1 MSNKKFP
8 ILEPDLQVGFFFRL
22 KNIKDIYFNVAL
34 SNSIKKLNLGEVDSQ
49 LNDLVPAYALNKVA
63 SYSLR
68 GEVVFPIPI
77 ILEDNPF
84 LLGYY
89 RLLLGFSQ
97 KDFYSKGPF
106 GLFRSM
112 EEKGVLSKKCKSH
125 LNELCESLIGS
136 VVLFVDKIGFIDKN
150 IVSELQLLTVGPQL
164 RGSMNNKYGQIATE
178 KTFSII
184 KEMLQEYVVNSTLTA
199 ITVKN
204 DSERTVEIKFSAD
217 PDIEIV
223 EFMPSGERGLISIE
237 IKGGKDLSNI
247 HNRIGEAEKSHQKAK
262 GRGYNEFMTIIS
274 VDFDYSQLKS
284 ESPTTSHFFNLIRLS
299 DKSSLEY
306 KKFTEILSSL
316 IGVRISKYGQ

>member
-22 KNIKDIYFNVAL
+22 KNIKDVYFSEAL
-34 SNSIKKLNLGEVDSQ
+34 ANSIEHLNLADIDRQ
-49 LNDLVPAYALNKVA
+49 LSEMVPAKALKKVA
-63 SYSLR
+63 TYSLR
-68 GEVVFPIPI
+68 GEVVFPVPI

-106 GLFRSM
+106 GLFKSM
-112 EEKGVLSKKCKSH
+112 EEKGKLSKNAKSC
-125 LNELCESLIGS
+125 LEELCISLIES
-136 VVLFVDKIGFIDKN
+136 VVFFIEKVGYIDKN
-150 IVSELQLLTVGPQL
+150 IVAEMQLLTVGPQL

-184 KEMLQEYVVNSTLTA
+184 KEMLHDYVINSTLTS
-199 ITVKN
+199 ITIKN
-204 DSERTVEIKFSAD
+204 ASERIVEIKFSAD

-274 VDFDYSQLKS
+274 VDFDYNLLKS
-284 ESPTTSHFFNLIRLS
+284 ESPTTSHFFNLITLS
-299 DKSSLEY
+299 DKSSLEFRRF
-306 KKFTEILSSL
+306 KEIISSL
-316 IGVRISKYGQ
+316 VGVKIMEK